1 MKPLINITRLKGVE
15 RQLERIADVL
25 EAIAAQ
31 AYGLS
36 FATEQQQNEEDES
49 RVNYTDQDVIEE
61 LERMEKEGK
70 SDEEIKR
77 RLQLIHDARNT

>member
-25 EAIAAQ
+25 EAIAAAQ
-31 AYGLS
+31 FGLK
-36 FATEQQQNEEDES
+36 FATQEQQDEPDES
-49 RVNYTDQDVIEE
+49 VVNYTDEDVIEE
-61 LERMEKEGK
+61 LERMEKEGR

-77 RLQLIHDARNT
+77 RLQLIHDARNI